1 MAEILILESDTF
13 LCKNIKKY
21 NLVSRILTCIQKVC
35 KKPEIHAK
43 IWPYIKN
50 SNLHSKKQKFT
61 QKYGPIPK
69 ILTCIQKVCKKTDF
83 HAKIQPYIKTSNLHS
98 KGMQKTEIH
107 AKIWP
112 YIKNSNLHSKGMQK
126 NKNSRK
132 QSNLLM
138 DVVMIYFYSKRFR
151 FAPSFNNSCT
161 YHSCQQDY

>member
-69 ILTCIQKVCKKTDF
+69 DSNLHSKGIQKKTDF
-83 HAKIQPYIKTSNLHS
+83 HAKIQPYIK
-98 KGMQKTEIH
+98 
-107 AKIWP
+107 
-112 YIKNSNLHSKGMQK
+112 NSNLHSKGM
-126 NKNSRK
+126 
-132 QSNLLM
+132 
-138 DVVMIYFYSKRFR
+138 
-151 FAPSFNNSCT
+151 
-161 YHSCQQDY
+161 

>member
-50 SNLHSKKQKFT
+50 SNLHSKGMQENRNSCKNMALYQ
-61 QKYGPIPK
+61 K
-69 ILTCIQKVCKKTDF
+69 ILTCIQKVCKKKQIFTQ
-83 HAKIQPYIKTSNLHS
+83 KYNLISRLLTCIQKVC
-98 KGMQKTEIH
+98 KKTEIH

-112 YIKNSNLHSKGMQK
+112 YIMNCNLHSKGMQK
-126 NKNSRK
+126 KQKFTQTK
-132 QSNLLM
+132 QSINGCSYDLLL
-138 DVVMIYFYSKRFR
+138 
-151 FAPSFNNSCT
+151 
-161 YHSCQQDY
+161 

>member
-50 SNLHSKKQKFT
+50 SNLHSK
-61 QKYGPIPK
+61 
-69 ILTCIQKVCKKTDF
+69 
-83 HAKIQPYIKTSNLHS
+83 
-98 KGMQKTEIH
+98 GMQKTEIH

-112 YIKNSNLHSKGMQK
+112 YREDSNLHSKGMKKK
-126 NKNSRK
+126 NRFSRK
-132 QSNLLM
+132 KTH
-138 DVVMIYFYSKRFR
+138 I
-151 FAPSFNNSCT
+151 
-161 YHSCQQDY
+161 